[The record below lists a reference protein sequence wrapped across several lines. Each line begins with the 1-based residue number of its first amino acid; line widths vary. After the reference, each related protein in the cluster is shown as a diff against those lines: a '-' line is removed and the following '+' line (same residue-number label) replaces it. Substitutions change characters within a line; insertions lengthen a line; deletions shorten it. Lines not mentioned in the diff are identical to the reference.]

1 MYYVITVLKEEDVE
15 RGNIG
20 KVEDVNGV
28 PDGHPMIIIFTTH
41 NIFTPYLNVGEGIHL
56 LDSYSATHGQT
67 GVQGFVKH
75 SSGD

>member
-1 MYYVITVLKEEDVE
+1 ME

-20 KVEDVNGV
+20 NVEDVNGV
-28 PDGHPMIIIFTTH
+28 PDGHLMIMIFTTN
-41 NIFTPYLNVGEGIHL
+41 NIFTPYLNVGERIHL

-67 GVQGFVKH
+67 DVQGSVKH